1 MKKLH
6 TYLLPF
12 FIMAFS
18 FSTTFVQAQQLV
30 ATCNSTSSELY
41 FGETDFQT
49 AIITGTA
56 TGGTGPYTITITMN
70 RPIIC
75 NYIDASGNE
84 TFVGIAGQTT
94 NGDCVTGSPNQPP
107 TATMTNAV
115 AGVPFAVNATLL
127 ENATFTTTVT
137 DAVGSTATSTVT
149 ILAVDVR
156 CISPGNSGPH
166 KGILCHRTSSLT
178 NPFVTICVDSSA
190 FPKHIANHTD
200 VPYDPDIGCPDDIR
214 RITTVTTGTR
224 KGTDADEN
232 ALKEKSVKR
241 LDVKATPN
249 PSAGYFTLRTQSV
262 SSVHLQLKVLDVL
275 GRVVETKNNI
285 EANSTIT
292 LGSKYSP
299 GAYLVEVIQGDEKRK
314 LRLLK
319 Q

>member
-1 MKKLH
+1 MNRKLH

-12 FIMAFS
+12 FIMAS
-18 FSTTFVQAQQLV
+18 CFSTTSLQAQELV

-127 ENATFTTTVT
+127 ENATFTITVT
-137 DAVGSTATSTVT
+137 DAVGSIATSTVT
-149 ILAVDVR
+149 VTAVYVV
-156 CISPGNSGPH
+156 CYAGNSTPH
-166 KGILCHRTSSLT
+166 KVLLCHHTSSVT
-178 NPFVTICVDSSA
+178 NPFVTICVDEHA
-190 FPKHIANHTD
+190 VDKHVTNHD
-200 VPYDPDIGCPDDIR
+200 DIPYDPLIGCPGGIR
-214 RITTVTTGTR
+214 RVTTGAR

>member
-1 MKKLH
+1 MNRKLH

-12 FIMAFS
+12 FIMAS
-18 FSTTFVQAQQLV
+18 CFSTTSLQAQELV
-30 ATCNSTSSELY
+30 ATCNSTASELY

-49 AIITGTA
+49 ATITGSA

-84 TFVGIAGQTT
+84 TFIGIAGQTT

-107 TATMTNAV
+107 AATMTNAV

-137 DAVGSTATSTVT
+137 DAVGSIATSTVT
-149 ILAVDVR
+149 VTAVYVV
-156 CISPGNSGPH
+156 CYAGKSTPH
-166 KGILCHRTSSLT
+166 KVLLCHHTHSVT
-178 NPFVTICVDSSA
+178 NPYVTICVDEHA
-190 FPKHIANHTD
+190 VDKHVTNHGDIPTFANGT
-200 VPYDPDIGCPDDIR
+200 CPDGIR
-214 RITTVTTGTR
+214 RVTTGAR
-224 KGTDADEN
+224 KGTDADANE
-232 ALKEKSVKR
+232 LKEKSVKR
-241 LDVKATPN
+241 LDIKATPN

>member
-1 MKKLH
+1 
-6 TYLLPF
+6 
-12 FIMAFS
+12 MAS
-18 FSTTFVQAQQLV
+18 CFSTPSVQAQELV
-30 ATCNSTSSELY
+30 ATCNGTPSELY

-49 AIITGTA
+49 ATITGSA
-56 TGGTGPYTITITMN
+56 TGGTGPYTITITMS

-75 NYIDASGNE
+75 NYIDAAGNE

-107 TATMTNAV
+107 AATMTNAV

-137 DAVGSTATSTVT
+137 DAVGNTATSTVT
-149 ILAVDVR
+149 VTAEYVR
-156 CISPGNSGPH
+156 CSAGKSDPH
-166 KGILCHRTSSLT
+166 KVLLCHQTHSLT
-178 NPFVTICVDSSA
+178 NPFVIICVDESA
-190 FPKHIANHTD
+190 VAKHVTNHGDIPTD
-200 VPYDPDIGCPDDIR
+200 ADGTCSDVR
-214 RITTVTTGTR
+214 RVTIGTR
-224 KGTDADEN
+224 KGTDADAT

-275 GRVVETKNNI
+275 GRVVETKSNI

>member
-1 MKKLH
+1 MNRKLH

-12 FIMAFS
+12 FIMSFS

-94 NGDCVTGSPNQPP
+94 NGDCVTGSPNQLP
-107 TATMTNAV
+107 TATMTNAL

-127 ENATFTTTVT
+127 ENATFTITVT
-137 DAVGSTATSTVT
+137 DAVGSIATSSVTVT
-149 ILAVDVR
+149 AVYVV
-156 CISPGNSGPH
+156 CYAGKSTPH
-166 KGILCHRTSSLT
+166 KVLLCHQTHSLT
-178 NPFVTICVDSSA
+178 NPFVIICVDEHA
-190 FPKHIANHTD
+190 VDKHVTNHGDIPTD
-200 VPYDPDIGCPDDIR
+200 SNGLCSGIR
-214 RITTVTTGTR
+214 RVTTGTR